1 MTKAELQKLDAGVK
15 FGAQFQG
22 EKIPTLQET
31 LDLAKKRGLNVNME
45 IKPSGGRDVE
55 TATVAMNTLK
65 QHWPDHKDKV
75 LVSSFSREALATAKK
90 VAPEIPRGFLMEEID
105 ADWKDAA
112 KKLGAT
118 SINCNQKDL
127 NPPLVQEMKKE
138 GYKVTAWT
146 VNTPK
151 RATELWNMKVDSIFT
166 DAPGQML
173 MVQKKWAADKL
184 KSSGLVAT
192 AAANASSK
200 GVSR

>member
-1 MTKAELQKLDAGVK
+1 
-15 FGAQFQG
+15 
-22 EKIPTLQET
+22 
-31 LDLAKKRGLNVNME
+31 
-45 IKPSGGRDVE
+45 
-55 TATVAMNTLK
+55 
-65 QHWPDHKDKV
+65 
-75 LVSSFSREALATAKK
+75 
-90 VAPEIPRGFLMEEID
+90 
-105 ADWKDAA
+105 
-112 KKLGAT
+112 
-118 SINCNQKDL
+118 
-127 NPPLVQEMKKE
+127 MKKE